1 MIDSEGS
8 TYLIADIFG
17 VRPEDVL
24 PEVLD
29 TLETLLGTIP
39 IRQQFVLELR
49 YGLKDGICRTL
60 EGASPAL
67 GYISRERVRQLHDKA
82 LLKLRHP
89 SCSRHLRPF
98 VKPDAQEY
106 SALTNRPYKRQLKR
120 RKLEK
125 QT

>member
-8 TYLIADIFG
+8 TYLVADIFR

-29 TLETLLGTIP
+29 TLEALLGTIP
-39 IRQQFVLELR
+39 TRQQFVLELR

-67 GYISRERVRQLHDKA
+67 GNSNI
-82 LLKLRHP
+82 
-89 SCSRHLRPF
+89 
-98 VKPDAQEY
+98 
-106 SALTNRPYKRQLKR
+106 
-120 RKLEK
+120 
-125 QT
+125 